1 MMTMTEEKQTANS
14 VAFVVEMPDSGATL
28 SEKELLVKQRLEAE
42 SASFDPTTSL
52 EEINA
57 KLEKAE
63 VKRKMSLSHI
73 NSEEKR

>member
-1 MMTMTEEKQTANS
+1 MMTMTEEKSTANS
-14 VAFVVEMPDSGATL
+14 VAFVVEMPDAGATL

-42 SASFDPTTSL
+42 SAAFDPTTSL